1 MSAAIQI
8 LHKLEL
14 IIIGTNEI
22 VVIKVSQYETSM
34 SISMSIRWP
43 MAVLHDQSNMTE
55 FDLEFHP
62 KCMTTI
68 ISNLINIFSL
78 VEVWNG
84 DSVKLDSNCFFFK
97 LQLVDEWGILA
108 TADAKSHAGYLKI
121 IPKELKDQVKDSL
134 KSKKQ

>member
-1 MSAAIQI
+1 MHPIVLSMSAAIQI

-68 ISNLINIFSL
+68 ISNLINIFSHPA
-78 VEVWNG
+78 VV
-84 DSVKLDSNCFFFK
+84 
-97 LQLVDEWGILA
+97 A
-108 TADAKSHAGYLKI
+108 
-121 IPKELKDQVKDSL
+121 
-134 KSKKQ
+134 

>member
-1 MSAAIQI
+1 MHPIVLSMSAAIQI

-62 KCMTTI
+62 KCIDRVRLNHQT
-68 ISNLINIFSL
+68 
-78 VEVWNG
+78 
-84 DSVKLDSNCFFFK
+84 
-97 LQLVDEWGILA
+97 
-108 TADAKSHAGYLKI
+108 LKT
-121 IPKELKDQVKDSL
+121 L
-134 KSKKQ
+134 